1 VLLRLGVSRDGLP
14 LRRGGRDGTTVPGPS
29 PPVALE
35 AGGALGLDGGR
46 GLVAA
51 RKAYGNRT
59 LGGWL
64 AQPVGL
70 RTLGPRPWTVRQAVE
85 AWG

>member
-1 VLLRLGVSRDGLP
+1 MAARAAA
-14 LRRGGRDGTTVPGPS
+14 GGHDGTTRARTE

-51 RKAYGNRT
+51 RKAYGNRA

-64 AQPVGL
+64 AQHVGL
-70 RTLGPRPWTVRQAVE
+70 RT
-85 AWG
+85 